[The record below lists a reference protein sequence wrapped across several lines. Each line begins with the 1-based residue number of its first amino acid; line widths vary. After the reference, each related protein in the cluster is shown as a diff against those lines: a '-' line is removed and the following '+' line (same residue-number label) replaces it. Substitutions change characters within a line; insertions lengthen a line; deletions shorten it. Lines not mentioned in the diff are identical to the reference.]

1 MKIKKLFSDYK
12 GLDTEITGLSTN
24 SKSVK
29 PGDLFICIKGAKID
43 RHDYIDEAIKNGAS
57 FLVTSKDVD
66 VNVPYIKVEDVNAI
80 YEDLY
85 RRFYDFP
92 QDKLTLIGITG
103 TDGKTSTTTIIQELL
118 GSDVCGYIGT
128 NGYACSKFNRETDN
142 TTPGIESMY
151 RILAEFVDAGCK
163 YVAMETSSEAFYY
176 GRLKNFHFR
185 IGGLTN
191 IDKEHLNTHKTLENY
206 IACKKMLFKQSDIS
220 ILNKNDKHFLDVSH
234 DLNNYKTYGYTS
246 DCDLYIKSFNV
257 EPDKTHISFIYSDKQ
272 YDIVSP
278 LLGNFNI
285 ENLACA
291 LLVCLNLNFDIND
304 LLKNLDKLKI
314 DGRMTSINLGQDFYV
329 LVDYAHTPNGLTR
342 LFEFTNKLNVNKK
355 IVVTGNAGERDA
367 SKRKYV
373 GKLCSDNNDH
383 VIFTYEDPR
392 FEDPYNV
399 VKDLCELIRDKTN
412 YETVIDRQEA
422 IEKAINMAGPKDLVM
437 ILGKGSEDWQEI
449 KGEFIE
455 FNDVEKAKDAI
466 ENRLNKR

>member
-1 MKIKKLFSDYK
+1 MEIKKLFKDYK
-12 GLDTEITGLSTN
+12 GQNFDIKGLSTN
-24 SKSVK
+24 SKDVK
-29 PGDLFICIKGAKID
+29 KGDLFICIKGAKIN
-43 RHDYIDEAIKNGAS
+43 RHDYINQAIENGAIA
-57 FLVTSKDVD
+57 LVTSKDVD
-66 VNVPYIKVEDVNAI
+66 VDIPYIKVNDVNAI

-85 RRFYDFP
+85 RNFYDNP
-92 QDKLTLIGITG
+92 QDKLKLIGITG
-103 TDGKTSTTTIIQELL
+103 TDGKTSTTTIIQELI
-118 GSDVCGYIGT
+118 GDDICGYIGT

-151 RILAEFVDAGCK
+151 RILNEFVAAGCK

-176 GRLKNFHFR
+176 GRLKKFHFS

-206 IACKKMLFKQSDIS
+206 INCKKMLFKQSDIS
-220 ILNKNDKHFLDVSH
+220 ILNSNDRYFDEVKNDIK
-234 DLNNYKTYGYTS
+234 NYKTYGYKDS
-246 DCDLYIKSFNV
+246 DDLYIKDYTVSPN
-257 EPDKTHISFIYSDKQ
+257 KTLITLVYENKEYNIE
-272 YDIVSP
+272 SP
-278 LLGNFNI
+278 LLGQFNI

-291 LLVCLNLNFDIND
+291 LLSCLNMGFEIDYLLN
-304 LLKNLDKLKI
+304 NLSKLKI
-314 DGRMTSINLGQDFYV
+314 AGRMESINLGQNFYV

-342 LFEFTNKLNVNKK
+342 LFEFTNKLDVNRK

-399 VKDLCELIRDKTN
+399 VKDLCELILDKTN
-412 YETVIDRQEA
+412 YETIIDRQEA
-422 IEKAINMAGPKDLVM
+422 IEKAINMANEKDLIM
-437 ILGKGSEDWQEI
+437 ILGKGSEDWEEI

-455 FNDVEKAKDAI
+455 FNDVQKAKEAI
-466 ENRLNKR
+466 VKRCNR

>member
-1 MKIKKLFSDYK
+1 MKIKKLFSDYN
-12 GLDTEITGLSTN
+12 GLDTEIKGLSTN

-43 RHDYIDEAIKNGAS
+43 RHDFIDEAIKNGAVA
-57 FLVTSKDVD
+57 LVTSKDVN
-66 VNVPYIKVEDVNAI
+66 VNVPYIKVDDVNAI

-85 RRFYDFP
+85 RKFYDNP

-118 GSDVCGYIGT
+118 GNDICGYIGT
-128 NGYACSKFNRETDN
+128 NGYACYKFNRETDN

-151 RILAEFVDAGCK
+151 RILAEFASAGCK

-176 GRLKNFHFR
+176 GRLKNFHFKV
-185 IGGLTN
+185 GGLTN

-206 IACKKMLFKQSDIS
+206 ISCKKMLFKQSDIS
-220 ILNKNDKHFLDVSH
+220 ILNKNDKHFLDVSL
-234 DLNNYKTYGYTS
+234 DLNNYKTYGYTN

-257 EPDKTHISFIYSDKQ
+257 EPDKTDISFIYLDKQ

-285 ENLACA
+285 ENLACG
-291 LLVCLNLNFDIND
+291 LLTCLSLGFDIND

-399 VKDLCELIRDKTN
+399 VKDLCELIQDKTN

-422 IEKAINMAGPKDLVM
+422 IEKAINMASPKDLVM

-455 FNDVEKAKDAI
+455 FNDVEKAKEAI
-466 ENRLNKR
+466 EKRLNKK

>member
-1 MKIKKLFSDYK
+1 MEIKKLFKDYK
-12 GLDTEITGLSTN
+12 GQNFDIKGLSTN
-24 SKSVK
+24 SKDVK
-29 PGDLFICIKGAKID
+29 EGDLFICIKGAKID
-43 RHDYIDEAIKNGAS
+43 RHDYINQAIENGAIA
-57 FLVTSKDVD
+57 LVTSKDVD
-66 VNVPYIKVEDVNAI
+66 VDIPYIKVNDVNAI

-85 RRFYDFP
+85 RNFYDNP
-92 QDKLTLIGITG
+92 QDKLKLIGITG
-103 TDGKTSTTTIIQELL
+103 TDGKTSTTTIIQELI
-118 GSDVCGYIGT
+118 GDDICGYIGT

-151 RILAEFVDAGCK
+151 RILNEFVAAGCK

-176 GRLKNFHFR
+176 GRLKKFHFS

-206 IACKKMLFKQSDIS
+206 INCKKMLFKQSDIS
-220 ILNKNDKHFLDVSH
+220 ILNSNDKHFDEVKN
-234 DLNNYKTYGYTS
+234 DIKNYKTYGYKDS
-246 DCDLYIKSFNV
+246 DDLYIKDYTVSPN
-257 EPDKTHISFIYSDKQ
+257 KTLITLVYENKEYNIE
-272 YDIVSP
+272 SP
-278 LLGNFNI
+278 LLGQFNI

-291 LLVCLNLNFDIND
+291 LLSCLNMGFEIDYLLN
-304 LLKNLDKLKI
+304 NLSKLKI
-314 DGRMTSINLGQDFYV
+314 AGRMESINLGQNFYV

-342 LFEFTNKLNVNKK
+342 LFEFTNKLDVNRK

-399 VKDLCELIRDKTN
+399 VKDLCELILDKTN
-412 YETVIDRQEA
+412 YETIIDRQEA
-422 IEKAINMAGPKDLVM
+422 IEKAINMANEKDLIM
-437 ILGKGSEDWQEI
+437 ILGKGSEDWEEI

-455 FNDVEKAKDAI
+455 FNDVQKAKEAI
-466 ENRLNKR
+466 VKRCNR